1 MTAPLSCP
9 PRRRR
14 ALARGIVARLRASGF
29 EAYWV
34 GGCVRDRLLGREPGD
49 YDIATSA
56 WPEAIQGLF
65 RRTVPVG
72 RQFGV
77 MLVVTRGGEFQV
89 ATFRGEIGYRDGRR
103 PDQVWFTDAR
113 EDARRR
119 DLTINGL
126 FYDPLTD
133 TLHDWVGGRADLE
146 ARRIRLIGDPARRLA
161 DDHLR
166 LLRVVRFA
174 AQLGFEVE
182 PATWAAVQALAPRI
196 RQVSAERVR
205 DELRK
210 TLQPPHAARGLDL
223 LRTSGLLRE
232 VLPEVAAFET
242 CEQPPDWH
250 PEGTVY
256 EHVRLMLSLL
266 PPSAPAEL
274 VWGVLLH
281 DVAKPVTARQ
291 DPQSGAWQFPAHE
304 KVGEQMTREILRRL
318 RFPNAEIEAVATLV
332 RHHMQ
337 FKDVPLMRQATRR
350 RMVLRPTFPLELELH
365 RLDCLSSH
373 GLLTPYQIML
383 REAEAVRQQPALRP
397 PLVHGH
403 DLLAL
408 GLKPGPRLG
417 ALLAEIRER
426 QLEGELTDREAALA
440 YARRKLAAGAAPA
453 AGSTP
458 PEARSVEGSSPG
470 GG

>member
-1 MTAPLSCP
+1 MSSPASCSP
-9 PRRRR
+9 DRRR
-14 ALARGIVARLRASGF
+14 ALARGIVARLRAHGH

-34 GGCVRDRLLGREPGD
+34 GGCVRDMLLGRAPGD

-56 WPEAIQGLF
+56 WPEEIQSLF

-103 PDQVWFTDAR
+103 PDQVWFTDAC

-133 TLHDWVGGRADLE
+133 TVQDWVGGRADLE
-146 ARRIRLIGDPARRLA
+146 AGRIRLIGDPAQRLA
-161 DDHLR
+161 EDHLR

-174 AQLGFEVE
+174 ARLGFEIE

-205 DELRK
+205 DELLK
-210 TLQPPHAARGLDL
+210 TLQPPHAARGLEL
-223 LRTSGLLRE
+223 LRASGLLRE

-250 PEGTVY
+250 PEGTVF

-266 PPSAPAEL
+266 PPAAPTEL
-274 VWGVLLH
+274 IWGVLLH

-291 DPQSGAWQFPAHE
+291 DPQTGAWQYPAHE
-304 KVGEQMTREILRRL
+304 KVGEQMAWEILRRL
-318 RFPNAEIEAVATLV
+318 RFPNAEIETVAALV

-337 FKDVPLMRQATRR
+337 FKDVPRMRQATRR
-350 RMVLRPTFPLELELH
+350 RMVLRPTFALELELH
-365 RLDCLSSH
+365 RLDCLASH
-373 GLLTPYQIML
+373 GLLTPYHIMA

-397 PLVHGH
+397 PLVRGH

-408 GLKPGPRLG
+408 GLKPGPELG

-440 YARRKLAAGAAPA
+440 YARRRLTGEASPAPDPA
-453 AGSTP
+453 R
-458 PEARSVEGSSPG
+458 PEG
-470 GG
+470 G